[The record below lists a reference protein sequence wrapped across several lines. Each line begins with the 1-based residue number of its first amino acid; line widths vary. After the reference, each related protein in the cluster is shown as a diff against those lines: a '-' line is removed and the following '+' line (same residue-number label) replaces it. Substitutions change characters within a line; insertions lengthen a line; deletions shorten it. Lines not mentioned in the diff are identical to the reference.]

1 MRFLGYLLFGLFM
14 FHCCRQNNQEQKI
27 KSSVFSREEQKI
39 INTHFQPDTTNPNIE
54 SVKIQTH

>member
-14 FHCCRQNNQEQKI
+14 LYCCRQNNQEQKI
-27 KSSVFSREEQKI
+27 KSSVFSGEEQKI
-39 INTHFQPDTTNPNIE
+39 INTHFHPDTANPNIE